1 MFGRDLTA
9 AWVEMFRGLG
19 QSVLDLL
26 AAEWAELKRELTAS
40 AKKVAI
46 AAALFGAAAAFGF
59 WLVAVLLYLLI
70 QVAAI
75 WLPQWGAALAVTVLV
90 LVIVA
95 VLALLGV
102 SRLKRFE
109 SPGVTVSRRLDD
121 HLDWWNERLLAEER
135 RRRPVGAESRKEL
148 T

>member
-1 MFGRDLTA
+1 MLGKGLA
-9 AWVEMFRGLG
+9 GAWVELLRGLG
-19 QSVLDLL
+19 QAVLDLL
-26 AAEWAELKRELTAS
+26 AAEWAELKRELAAS
-40 AKKVAI
+40 AKKLAV

-59 WLVAVLLYLLI
+59 WLVAMLLYVAV
-70 QVAAI
+70 QVLAI
-75 WLPQWGAALAVTVLV
+75 WLPHWGAALVVTGIVLA
-90 LVIVA
+90 IVA

-109 SPGVTVSRRLDD
+109 GPGVTVSRRVDD

-148 T
+148 V